1 MLILFIGLFLITLLS
16 GDAGTTKCPHRCCR
30 DEAHAKKWR
39 TKSQCIP
46 LLFYSL
52 SGNRRVNNFINHITW
67 HDAPK
72 FIVYRNTLNRTQGF
86 TMDTRFC
93 PLHLQQ
99 WMTVP
104 RYFVFLFFFFWLFL
118 FFFFFNSDHVA
129 VSICPSACRP
139 PDNWTVTFYFANAVE
154 VCWFLF
160 YEHDIKTINRRYAS
174 G

>member
-118 FFFFFNSDHVA
+118 FFFFLTLITLPF
-129 VSICPSACRP
+129 PSVLLLADLQIVGQWHSTLQMLWRSADFCF
-139 PDNWTVTFYFANAVE
+139 TS
-154 VCWFLF
+154 
-160 YEHDIKTINRRYAS
+160 TI
-174 G
+174 